1 MATTHYFLSLWI
13 SLLTQHKST
22 NIYLFVLCIDR
33 CFDFTFI
40 YLVCVVCRWW
50 WWVWRS
56 EVNLQDQ
63 GLSPTL
69 WILGIELQSSDFGG
83 NHFYLQSHFSSPFF
97 FFEIG
102 IFWTYMWEVGVRPV
116 TWMLRPEDSFIVSSV
131 SSLLPLC
138 RFPEWN
144 SGIRLTMAS
153 VLPIK
158 NHSCWDIFPA
168 LRPDLE
174 TSGLHLQRMPITGI
188 QHHDQQIV
196 FWSIKLDPF
205 YKVWLMTLV
214 TLLIFSFLL
223 PFLLFLFPLLFLFSV
238 FVFLFR

>member
-83 NHFYLQSHFSSPFF
+83 NHQPLLPTEPFQQPFF
-97 FFEIG
+97 FF
-102 IFWTYMWEVGVRPV
+102 FWDWHLLNIYARGGCTSCDMNVEVRGQLYSVKCQFSLTFMWVSGMKLRYQAHNGKCFTY
-116 TWMLRPEDSFIVSSV
+116 
-131 SSLLPLC
+131 
-138 RFPEWN
+138 
-144 SGIRLTMAS
+144 
-153 VLPIK
+153 
-158 NHSCWDIFPA
+158 
-168 LRPDLE
+168 
-174 TSGLHLQRMPITGI
+174 
-188 QHHDQQIV
+188 
-196 FWSIKLDPF
+196 
-205 YKVWLMTLV
+205 
-214 TLLIFSFLL
+214 
-223 PFLLFLFPLLFLFSV
+223 
-238 FVFLFR
+238 

>member
-56 EVNLQDQ
+56 EVNLQNQ
-63 GLSPTL
+63 VLSPTL

-97 FFEIG
+97 FWDWHLLNIYARGGCTSCDMNVEARGQLYSVKCQFSLTFMWVSWMKLRYQAHNG
-102 IFWTYMWEVGVRPV
+102 KRFTY
-116 TWMLRPEDSFIVSSV
+116 
-131 SSLLPLC
+131 
-138 RFPEWN
+138 
-144 SGIRLTMAS
+144 
-153 VLPIK
+153 
-158 NHSCWDIFPA
+158 
-168 LRPDLE
+168 
-174 TSGLHLQRMPITGI
+174 
-188 QHHDQQIV
+188 
-196 FWSIKLDPF
+196 
-205 YKVWLMTLV
+205 
-214 TLLIFSFLL
+214 
-223 PFLLFLFPLLFLFSV
+223 
-238 FVFLFR
+238 